1 MLPAMKS
8 LKPAF
13 VMKAFRTK
21 TQMVLAWLIA
31 VDFLVARAS
40 AQLLAALLAAIVMQA
55 SLVSR
60 VMSVPRAFL
69 EQPVKVAPQA
79 LLARPARPAIRVS
92 LAPAA
97 LPAPPVKTEEPVM
110 KA

>member
-31 VDFLVARAS
+31 VDFLVARAPVQFRA
-40 AQLLAALLAAIVMQA
+40 AQLAAIVMQA

-69 EQPVKVAPQA
+69 EPPVTVARQGLLA
-79 LLARPARPAIRVS
+79 LLVKRAIRVF

-97 LPAPPVKTEEPVM
+97 LPAPPVKMEAAAM
-110 KA
+110 KV